1 MSIAEKLAIIE
12 LDRNTIRA
20 KLVELG
26 MATSTDRLDT
36 LAEAIEN
43 LVNRGAVSV
52 TIKEGDTYT
61 IPAGYHN
68 GSGTVSGVAGGGN
81 YNLQSKTATPT
92 KKQQNVTPD
101 DGYFGLSDVTVA
113 PIPDAYQDV
122 TSVTATAGD
131 VLVGKIY
138 VNAAGSVVAGT
149 IPNNGAVSK
158 SLDVAATSYTIPA
171 GHHNGLGKVTITLEQ
186 KTVTPTKSQ
195 QKVTPTTGKVLSEVT
210 VEPIPSNYIDTGDAD
225 ATADNILDDKT
236 AYVDGVKV
244 QGTMPNNGAVSKSL
258 DTSTKSF
265 TIPKGYHNGAGNVSI
280 TTESK
285 STTPTKSQQ
294 KVTPTTGKV
303 LSEVT
308 VAPIPENYIDT
319 GDADAAA
326 ENILDDKTAY
336 VVGVK
341 VTGTMPNNGAVS
353 KTLDTTTKTYTVPEG
368 YHNGTGKV
376 SITTESKSATPTKS
390 QQKITPSTGKVLSDV
405 TIAPIPDEYH
415 DVSGVDATAAD
426 VLAGKKIE
434 TESGTV
440 TGTMPDNGTVNETLD
455 TSTISYTI
463 PKGNHSGTGKVSITP
478 ETKTATPTKSM
489 QNITPT
495 AGKVLSK
502 VTVNPIPDAYQDVTP
517 VTAGAADVL
526 SGKKIVSETG
536 EVVDGAISVN
546 GDVSTTIDGLTTTSC
561 TIPAG
566 HTTGGTVSLTDDIEN
581 ALDAIVGGENTGIQS
596 ELASLA
602 ESKADIA
609 AAIENKG
616 VDVPSGT
623 KLDGMA
629 ALIGQIQQG
638 SSLETSALSVS
649 SAVGGTM
656 YYIDENG
663 QGRNCEPQYNLTCL
677 KGSYF
682 IIDHPYSTDGF
693 FCTGC
698 EIVHAYG
705 PVETTVED
713 GANNYVVILKATE
726 YIVSVG

>member
-1 MSIAEKLAIIE
+1 MSIADKLAIIE

-36 LAEAIEN
+36 LAEIISN

-52 TIKEGDTYT
+52 TLKEGDTYT

-68 GSGTVSGVAGGGN
+68 GSGTVSGIAGGGN
-81 YNLQSKTATPT
+81 YSLQSKKATPT
-92 KKQQNVTPD
+92 KKQQSITPD
-101 DGYFGLSDVTVA
+101 DGYFGLSDVTIA

-131 VLVGKIY
+131 VLVGKVY
-138 VNAAGSVVAGT
+138 VNSLGNVIAGT
-149 IPNNGAVSK
+149 MLNNGAVSK
-158 SLDVAATSYTIPA
+158 TLDANTTAYTIPA
-171 GHHNGLGKVTITLEQ
+171 GYHNGSGKVTITLEK
-186 KTVTPTKSQ
+186 KTITPTKAQ
-195 QKVTPTTGKVLSEVT
+195 QKVTPTAGNVLSEVT
-210 VEPIPSNYIDTGDAD
+210 ID
-225 ATADNILDDKT
+225 
-236 AYVDGVKV
+236 
-244 QGTMPNNGAVSKSL
+244 
-258 DTSTKSF
+258 
-265 TIPKGYHNGAGNVSI
+265 
-280 TTESK
+280 
-285 STTPTKSQQ
+285 
-294 KVTPTTGKV
+294 
-303 LSEVT
+303 
-308 VAPIPENYIDT
+308 PIPENYIDT

-336 VVGVK
+336 VGGVK
-341 VTGTMPNNGAVS
+341 VQGTMPNNGAVS

-502 VTVNPIPDAYQDVTP
+502 VTVNPIPDAYQNVSS
-517 VTAGAADVL
+517 VTAAAADVL
-526 SGKKIVSETG
+526 SGKKIVSKTG
-536 EVVDGAISVN
+536 EVVDGAIPVN
-546 GDVSTTIDGLTTTSC
+546 GDVSATIDGLTNTSYKV
-561 TIPAG
+561 PAG

-596 ELASLA
+596 EIASLA

-609 AAIENKG
+609 AAIESKG
-616 VDVPSGT
+616 VAVPSGT

-629 ALIGQIQQG
+629 ALIGQIETGG
-638 SSLETSALSVS
+638 SEQETALLSVS
-649 SAVGGTM
+649 AGTFTATVHCTDSNGYKTVQAGTDWVEILSDSIDLLEDIPYLYAGGAVMYGGEILGV
-656 YYIDENG
+656 YYNDDEETAAIVV
-663 QGRNCEPQYNLTCL
+663 CV
-677 KGSYF
+677 S
-682 IIDHPYSTDGF
+682 DGMCDLVF
-693 FCTGC
+693 
-698 EIVHAYG
+698 
-705 PVETTVED
+705 
-713 GANNYVVILKATE
+713 
-726 YIVSVG
+726 